1 MAECFF
7 HTRGLR
13 TLSLKI
19 PGEGG
24 GGGFGVK
31 LSSNPGVVSKGN
43 PVILVFPGKGILC
56 YLEIPGLE
64 IPGMGF
70 FFIKSLFSA
79 PCGKKYNLPL

>member
-1 MAECFF
+1 MADCFF

-13 TLSLKI
+13 TLEI

-24 GGGFGVK
+24 GEFGVK

-43 PVILVFPGKGILC
+43 PVILAFPGKGILC

-64 IPGMGF
+64 IPGRGV
-70 FFIKSLFSA
+70 LF
-79 PCGKKYNLPL
+79 L

>member
-1 MAECFF
+1 MFF
-7 HTRGLR
+7 PHKGFEDFVFENSRR
-13 TLSLKI
+13 
-19 PGEGG
+19 GG